1 MGGRI
6 WVESEPRR
14 GSRFHFTVQLQ
25 IATEPLAA
33 APAPASAP
41 RPRRARRPLRLL
53 VAEDNP
59 INREMITAVLRNL
72 GHSVAVVTTG
82 HQVLGAIA
90 QEKFD
95 GVLMDVQMPEL
106 DGIETAREIRR
117 REAERSSGSTEAA
130 HLPIIAL
137 TAHAMKGDRE
147 QCLAAGMD
155 DYVPKPVRRSE
166 LLAALDRLLPA
177 DPSELPAPP
186 IGSGPLFQ
194 REGLLAELNGDEA
207 ALRRLITLFL
217 ETTPPL
223 LAQMRSALAS
233 GDRGAMET
241 AAHTLKGSLLQ
252 LGEDHA
258 RGLAL
263 QLERQADNADNG
275 GWETAPALVAELESE
290 IAKFSTELRQHLA
303 PMPVASA

>member
-1 MGGRI
+1 
-6 WVESEPRR
+6 
-14 GSRFHFTVQLQ
+14 
-25 IATEPLAA
+25 
-33 APAPASAP
+33 
-41 RPRRARRPLRLL
+41 
-53 VAEDNP
+53 
-59 INREMITAVLRNL
+59 
-72 GHSVAVVTTG
+72 
-82 HQVLGAIA
+82 
-90 QEKFD
+90 
-95 GVLMDVQMPEL
+95 
-106 DGIETAREIRR
+106 GIETAREIRR
-117 REAERSSGSTEAA
+117 REAGRSSGQTEAA

-177 DPSELPAPP
+177 DLADLPARPT
-186 IGSGPLFQ
+186 GAGPVFQ

-223 LAQMRSALAS
+223 LAQMHGALAS
-233 GDRGAMET
+233 GDRAAMET

-252 LGEDHA
+252 LGEEHA

-263 QLERQADNADNG
+263 QLER
-275 GWETAPALVAELESE
+275 
-290 IAKFSTELRQHLA
+290 H
-303 PMPVASA
+303 